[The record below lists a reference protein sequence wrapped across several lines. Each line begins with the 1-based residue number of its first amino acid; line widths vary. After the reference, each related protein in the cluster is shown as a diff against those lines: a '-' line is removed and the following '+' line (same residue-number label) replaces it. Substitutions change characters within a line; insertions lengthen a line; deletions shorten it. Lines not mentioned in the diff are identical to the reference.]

1 MTLTKAAALFSG
13 QGTQCTGMGKDFYDA
28 FPQVKRI
35 YECAGDI
42 LGMDVARLSFE
53 GDEEIL
59 ARTAISQPT
68 IYTMSIAAWEAAKA
82 IFSVPFAVAG
92 HSLGEYAALYAAG
105 SFSLE
110 DGFRLIGARA
120 RVMEEAAKANSG
132 AMWAI
137 MKVDEA
143 TITEI
148 CDSIDGLVMPVNFNN
163 PGQTVISGETQAA
176 ETAAELLKEKG
187 GRVSRLGVCSAFH
200 TPLMQKAADA
210 FYEEIKGL
218 TFRPCTIDFYSNL
231 TGDKLAIEDYPSYF
245 AKHMVSPVLFSSQIT
260 AMVRDGIDT
269 CVEFG
274 PKKAVSTMAKKNE
287 KGLSV
292 ASVENLKTLEE
303 LHAFLKKARE
313 E

>member
-13 QGTQCTGMGKDFYDA
+13 QGTQRTGMGKDLYDA
-28 FPQVKRI
+28 FTQVKRI

-42 LGMDVARLSFE
+42 LRMDVARLSFE
-53 GDEEIL
+53 GDEETL

-68 IYTMSIAAWEAAKA
+68 IYTMSIAVWEAAK
-82 IFSVPFAVAG
+82 SVFPNPFAVAG

-137 MKVDEA
+137 MKMDEA

-163 PGQTVISGETQAA
+163 PGQTVISGETQAVERA
-176 ETAAELLKEKG
+176 VELLKEKG
-187 GRVSRLGVCSAFH
+187 GKVSKLGVGSAFH

-218 TFRPCTIDFYSNL
+218 DFGPCTIDFYSNL
-231 TGDKLAIEDYPSYF
+231 TGDKLVIEDYPEYF

-260 AMVRDGIDT
+260 AMVRDGMDA

-292 ASVENLKTLEE
+292 ASVEDIKTHEE
-303 LHAFLKKARE
+303 LHDFLKKNQE